1 MKQLY
6 QRIEMDKTSKK
17 KMKPSQ
23 NTTEVCH
30 KIISNDCTHGEY
42 VFEQKKG
49 RLPLR
54 HPTKRRSKPLR
65 SFNLNKN

>member
-42 VFEQKKG
+42 VFEQKK
-49 RLPLR
+49 RPVAI
-54 HPTKRRSKPLR
+54 TTSDQKKE
-65 SFNLNKN
+65 

>member
-17 KMKPSQ
+17 NMKPSQ

-30 KIISNDCTHGEY
+30 IIISNDCTHGEY
-42 VFEQKKG
+42 VFEQKKAG
-49 RLPLR
+49 CHYDIRPKEGVS
-54 HPTKRRSKPLR
+54 H
-65 SFNLNKN
+65 